1 MSDSCKKP
9 LCKHSL
15 SNRSQ
20 VRCKIAYYTSVLAF
34 FVTLGEITM
43 VIGSIN
49 ATMSPI
55 IRLPSCHKSQMFL
68 LQVLLCSRETV
79 SKLGREM
86 LKQEF
91 IPHEEITNE
100 MTETNAFI
108 KLVSIQKCMN
118 GSPGNVQVLLRGLHR
133 HISVTVSSKLVTKL

>member
-1 MSDSCKKP
+1 MSYSCKKP

-20 VRCKIAYYTSVLAF
+20 VRCKMAYYTSVLAF

-55 IRLPSCHKSQMFL
+55 IRLPSCHKSQVFL
-68 LQVLLCSRETV
+68 LQVPFCSRETV

-100 MTETNAFI
+100 MTNAFI
-108 KLVSIQKCMN
+108 KLVSIQKCIN

-133 HISVTVSSKLVTKL
+133 HILVTVSSKLVTKL